1 MRQTSKS
8 GDRLEVFFMGLF
20 ETNSDPTPTL
30 ELIISFT
37 TRMDDANGIY
47 GYFQFIN
54 DKVS

>member
-20 ETNSDPTPTL
+20 EPNSDPTPTL